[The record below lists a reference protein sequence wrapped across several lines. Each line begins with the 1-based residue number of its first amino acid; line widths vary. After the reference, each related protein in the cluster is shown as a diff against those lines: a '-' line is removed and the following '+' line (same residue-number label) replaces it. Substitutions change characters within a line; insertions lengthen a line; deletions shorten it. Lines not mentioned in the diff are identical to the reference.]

1 MPRLAELSGNLSA
14 MHPAALSDEALLDA
28 CRETRTKRGGPGGQH
43 RNKTETAVV
52 LMHVPTGIAAEAS
65 ERRSQHENRGVALK
79 RLRLRLA
86 LEHRSKSKTSA
97 PSALWRSRSLGQ
109 RLVISVDH
117 VDYPALV
124 AEALDHLQA
133 AGADASAVAESLG
146 VSPTQLVRLFQKS
159 PAAWVAFNS
168 LRAACGRLPLK

>member
-1 MPRLAELSGNLSA
+1 
-14 MHPAALSDEALLDA
+14 MHPAALPDEALLDA

-52 LMHVPTGIAAEAS
+52 LVHVPTGIVSEAS

-86 LEHRSKSKTSA
+86 LEHRSQSKPSA
-97 PSALWRSRSLGQ
+97 PSALWRSRSRGR
-109 RLVISVDH
+109 RLVISVEH
-117 VDYPALV
+117 GEYSALL

-133 AGADASAVAESLG
+133 AGADASVAAESLG
-146 VSPTQLVRLFQKS
+146 VSTTQLVRLFQKS

-168 LRAACGRLPLK
+168 LRAACGLLPLK